1 MLKRNRKK
9 KSKWDWLEEN
19 TNVHYE
25 GGNLNELSEFPYW
38 LLLVLSIIVSSIIAI
53 I

>member
-1 MLKRNRKK
+1 MLKRNRKN

-25 GGNLNELSEFPYW
+25 GGNLNDNTDFPYW
-38 LLLVLSIIVSSIIAI
+38 LLLVLSAIVFSIIAI